1 MIRIVTD
8 SSSDISLQT
17 AAELGISVVPVKL
30 NFGSK
35 VYYDTVDI
43 DLDEYCQLLSKSKV
57 LPVAEP
63 PSPEEFQQ
71 VYNRLLKSTDQ
82 ILSIHISS
90 RLNKTVQAAQEATR
104 AFLGRSKIT
113 VFDSRM
119 ISWGL
124 ESLVVAAAEAAQRGI
139 AVTDIVRLIRGMI
152 PHIYMVFFT
161 EEVDY
166 LERISHPARRRSI
179 TDGFPGSKPLFI
191 VEEGEIIPL
200 DKIRSRGRSVDR
212 LFEFVAEFARFEK
225 VVVLHGR
232 ASDAARALFER
243 LADAFPGKD
252 LNIKPYGATLST
264 YLGPEALGVVV
275 YEGMI

>member
-8 SSSDISLQT
+8 SSSDISPQT
-17 AAELGISVVPVKL
+17 AAELGITVVPIRL
-30 NFGSK
+30 NFRSR
-35 VYYDTVDI
+35 VYHDSVDI
-43 DLDEYCQLLSKSKV
+43 DLGEYCQLLSKSKI

-63 PSPEEFQQ
+63 PLPEEFQQ
-71 VYNRLLKSTDQ
+71 VYNQLLKNTNQ
-82 ILSIHISS
+82 ILSIHVSS
-90 RLNKTVQAAQEATR
+90 RLNKAVQAAQEATR

-113 VFDSRM
+113 VLDSRM

-124 ESLVVAAAEAAQRGI
+124 ESLVVAAAKAAQRGLP
-139 AVTDIVRLIRGMI
+139 VTEIVRLIRGMI

-161 EEVDY
+161 EDVDY
-166 LERISHPARRRSI
+166 LERLVHPVRGRSLA
-179 TDGFPGSKPLFI
+179 DGFSGSRPLLI

-225 VVVLHGR
+225 AVVLHGR
-232 ASDAARALFER
+232 IADDARALFER
-243 LADAFPGKD
+243 LTDAFPGKD
-252 LNIKPYGATLST
+252 LNIKSYGPALAT

-275 YEGMI
+275 YEGM

>member
-1 MIRIVTD
+1 MIKIVTD
-8 SSSDISLQT
+8 SSSDISPQT
-17 AAELGISVVPVKL
+17 AAELGITVVPMKL
-30 NFGSK
+30 NFRSK
-35 VYYDTVDI
+35 VYYDSVDL

-90 RLNKTVQAAQEATR
+90 RLNKAVQAAQEATR

-124 ESLVVAAAEAAQRGI
+124 ESLVVAAAEAAQQGVS
-139 AVTDIVRLIRGMI
+139 VTDIVRLIRGMI

-166 LERISHPARRRSI
+166 LERISHPTRGRSI
-179 TDGFPGSKPLFI
+179 ADGFPGSRPLLI

-225 VVVLHGR
+225 AVVLHGR
-232 ASDAARALFER
+232 VSDDARALFER

-252 LNIKPYGATLST
+252 LNMKPYGPTLAT
-264 YLGPEALGVVV
+264 YLGPEALGIVV
-275 YEGMI
+275 YEGI

>member
-8 SSSDISLQT
+8 SSSDISPQI
-17 AAELGISVVPVKL
+17 AAELGITVVPIRI
-30 NFGSK
+30 NFGSA
-35 VYYDTVDI
+35 VYHDNVDI
-43 DLDEYCQLLSKSKV
+43 NQGEYYQLLSKSKF
-57 LPVAEP
+57 LPIAEP
-63 PSPEEFQQ
+63 PSPEEFQR
-71 VYNRLLKSTDQ
+71 VYNRLLKDTDQ

-124 ESLVVAAAEAAQRGI
+124 ESLVVAAAEAAQRGMP
-139 AVTDIVRLIRGMI
+139 VTEIVRLIRGMI

-161 EEVDY
+161 ENLEY
-166 LERISHPARRRSI
+166 LERLSHPSRGRSLA
-179 TDGFPGSKPLFI
+179 DGFLGSRPLLI

-232 ASDAARALFER
+232 PSDDAQMLFER

-252 LNIKPYGATLST
+252 LNIKSYGPALAT

-275 YEGMI
+275 